1 MHWLLIFRQLNIS
14 TEEEQSQFYCSE
26 IIRIAR
32 KVFLIQTKENDFQLC
47 EAVLQQNLEALSI
60 VLSLTL
66 SILLHF
72 VLKSNLQ
79 HILIDKQRLCVLC
92 DNLIHFFQKRLLAIS
107 MIQKYKHFS
116 LRHYSRYLCQN
127 TIFSMCCLF
136 VSNQY
141 SFCSLRYVWINISF
155 VKYPWP
161 RIGQVAPATTLLQKV

>member
-79 HILIDKQRLCVLC
+79 PILIDK
-92 DNLIHFFQKRLLAIS
+92 
-107 MIQKYKHFS
+107 
-116 LRHYSRYLCQN
+116 
-127 TIFSMCCLF
+127 
-136 VSNQY
+136 
-141 SFCSLRYVWINISF
+141 
-155 VKYPWP
+155 
-161 RIGQVAPATTLLQKV
+161 